1 MLGVPL
7 QPQPKSQPIQLP
19 VPTMAIY
26 KFKIVVED
34 NEDIYREIEIL
45 SSQTFEDFHSIIQ
58 DAFKFDRKHSASFF
72 VSDDY
77 WRKEQE
83 ITLRKEDLE
92 LDEEEIRQKVAPKK
106 LMSATK
112 IAKFIE
118 SPRQR
123 FLYVFDPAVKWTF
136 CIELMKILPD
146 NPKGSFPAI
155 VRSIGNPPKQYKQ
168 TQMAKGELSPDQL
181 MSTMLADAEV
191 DESKIYKSIKNDT
204 NGVDEGD
211 LNHLEA
217 EEGEDAG
224 DEEED
229 LLDNEDEDEGYEEE
243 YGEEDEH

>member
-1 MLGVPL
+1 
-7 QPQPKSQPIQLP
+7 
-19 VPTMAIY
+19 MAVY

-34 NEDIYREIEIL
+34 NEDIYREVEIL
-45 SSQTFEDFHSIIQ
+45 SSQTFEDFHSILQ

-77 WRKEQE
+77 WRKDQE
-83 ITLRKEDLE
+83 ITLKKEDLE
-92 LDEEEIRQKVAPKK
+92 LDADEIKLGVSPKK

-112 IAKFIE
+112 IAKYID

-123 FLYVFDPAVKWTF
+123 FVYVFDPAVKWTF

-155 VRSIGNPPKQYKQ
+155 VKSIGNPPKQYKQ
-168 TQMAKGELSPDQL
+168 TQMAKGEMTPDQL
-181 MSTMLADAEV
+181 MSTLLADPDV
-191 DESKIYKSIKNDT
+191 DESEIYKSIKNDT

-217 EEGEDAG
+217 EEGEDLPEG
-224 DEEED
+224 EDEDMENEDEEEGGFD
-229 LLDNEDEDEGYEEE
+229 DYAEEGDDN
-243 YGEEDEH
+243 

>member
-1 MLGVPL
+1 
-7 QPQPKSQPIQLP
+7 
-19 VPTMAIY
+19 MAIY
-26 KFKIVVED
+26 KFKIFVED

-77 WRKEQE
+77 WRKDQE
-83 ITLRKEDLE
+83 VTLRKEDLE
-92 LDEEEIRQKVAPKK
+92 LDEEEIRLKVSPKK

-168 TQMAKGELSPDQL
+168 TLMAKGELTPDQL

-191 DESKIYKSIKNDT
+191 EESEIYKAIKNDT

-217 EEGEDAG
+217 EEGEDVGGG
-224 DEEED
+224 DEEEEN
-229 LLDNEDEDEGYEEE
+229 LDSEDEDGGFEEE
-243 YGEEDEH
+243 GYGEEEEH